1 MRLRLASE
9 FTFRLLP
16 LASLR
21 FHWQTLSSIQT
32 HARSGRSFGGRAR
45 NSLPVRMDVNFAHG
59 TVACVVRGG
68 LTALLYAADGGHAL
82 AVEQLTA
89 AGADFVSAKN
99 EQG

>member
-9 FTFRLLP
+9 FTFRPLP

-21 FHWQTLSSIQT
+21 FHWRTLPEFKRT
-32 HARSGRSFGGRAR
+32 LARGAALASAW
-45 NSLPVRMDVNFAHG
+45 NSLPVLMDVNFAH
-59 TVACVVRGG
+59 VACVVRGG

-82 AVEQLTA
+82 AVEQLIA